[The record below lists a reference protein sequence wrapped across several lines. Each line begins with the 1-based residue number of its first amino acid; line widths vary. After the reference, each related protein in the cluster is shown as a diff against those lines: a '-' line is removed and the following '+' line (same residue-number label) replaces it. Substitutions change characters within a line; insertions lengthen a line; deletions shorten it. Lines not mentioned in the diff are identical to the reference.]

1 MESTFKIVLQG
12 YADAF
17 SVPLLEQ
24 VGHGPGLQ
32 GEDLLGVFSTSTS
45 PTNDDPSHE
54 SALCIFSLHELD
66 RYINSTRDLCYT
78 KDGRGEGT
86 GEAYIEYEV
95 KSSCANL
102 PVVRIQE

>member
-1 MESTFKIVLQG
+1 ML
-12 YADAF
+12 
-17 SVPLLEQ
+17 LLEQ

-32 GEDLLGVFSTSTS
+32 GEDLLAVFSTSTS